1 MYKRG
6 CFTIRKEK
14 AHSLTHLAL
23 QEETGH
29 CFRFFNDSQGIS
41 PKNVPHFG
49 ANIVYLK
56 LIGDI
61 LQLLGNLGRLLGS

>member
-41 PKNVPHFG
+41 PKNVRT
-49 ANIVYLK
+49 NIVYLK

-61 LQLLGNLGRLLGS
+61 LQLLGNFGRLLGS